1 MYVIYLDGQLFYDPR
16 LPPNGLSSL
25 TLEMEVNKTGTL
37 KMTIPSTHPLVD
49 SIQKVY
55 SEFTVYQDD
64 EWLYS
69 GRVLSDKYD
78 FYGNRIVELEGEL
91 SYLLDSIQRQKEYHD
106 ISVAD
111 YFADLIRLHNAD
123 VDERKRFT
131 VGSVT
136 VEDPNDSL
144 YRYSTYENTWDT
156 ISDRLLSRLG
166 GYIRTRHEGG
176 FRYIDYLS
184 DYGNI
189 NTQVI
194 RFGENIL
201 DLIREVTCDGLATVI
216 IPLGARDEETDIR
229 LTIADINGGK
239 DYLEDS
245 EAIAKY
251 GRIVKVVEYDDVT
264 LPENLLRKG
273 QEVLNSQK
281 LLITSV
287 TITAIDLHLLSV
299 DIERCKVGDSIRV
312 VSEPHGI
319 DEYMMIRKLSLDLLH
334 PENSKLTLG
343 TTMVTLASASSR
355 GTAAA
360 ISSLSDN
367 ITSFKHVVA
376 DKIQAV
382 NAQIE
387 VIQADTADI
396 TLLLAQKANV
406 TDLNATNANVQS
418 LQAAQAALG
427 EVVAGKADVGD
438 LQAANARIND
448 LSATTANVTQLLSGS
463 AGVGD
468 LQAIHISGDNVVFDD
483 ATVAE
488 AVMADLMAG
497 RVTAATIYTDFIK
510 IGSQDGAL
518 SIDGAT
524 IQIRDAVGT
533 VRVQIGKDGSGNFS
547 YYLWDASGNLIWSP
561 DGIQAAGVPDGLI
574 VNEMV
579 SDHAAIDGSKLN
591 IHSVAEALN
600 EDGSITVDAAKV
612 TIDDKT
618 LAAAYTEIT
627 RKQSDTDEAMS
638 ALGSDLTVVKD
649 QISQKVWQTDIDT
662 AADELGGRITT
673 LSDQYT
679 QQQTTIG
686 GIQQTIGSLQSSLE
700 EKADGSTVQ
709 EISQRLNT
717 VEETSDSFS
726 RTISEVQTKLA
737 KTVAG
742 VTSYYILST
751 SMTQA
756 PPVADPGW
764 SIEAPL
770 WEEGKFMWQ
779 KNVTSYTDG
788 TSEPGEPVC
797 LAGATGAS
805 GEDAILLR
813 IDSSRGTVFKNNA
826 ISTVLSVIIYHG
838 GTRIET
844 STQLAAEF
852 GSGAYLQ
859 WEWLRIDDDTYG
871 TILSTDARLSDKGFH
886 FTLSPEDVDAKVTFR
901 CNLMI

>member
-1 MYVIYLDGQLFYDPR
+1 M
-16 LPPNGLSSL
+16 
-25 TLEMEVNKTGTL
+25 
-37 KMTIPSTHPLVD
+37 
-49 SIQKVY
+49 
-55 SEFTVYQDD
+55 
-64 EWLYS
+64 
-69 GRVLSDKYD
+69 
-78 FYGNRIVELEGEL
+78 
-91 SYLLDSIQRQKEYHD
+91 
-106 ISVAD
+106 
-111 YFADLIRLHNAD
+111 
-123 VDERKRFT
+123 
-131 VGSVT
+131 
-136 VEDPNDSL
+136 
-144 YRYSTYENTWDT
+144 
-156 ISDRLLSRLG
+156 
-166 GYIRTRHEGG
+166 
-176 FRYIDYLS
+176 
-184 DYGNI
+184 
-189 NTQVI
+189 
-194 RFGENIL
+194 
-201 DLIREVTCDGLATVI
+201 
-216 IPLGARDEETDIR
+216 
-229 LTIADINGGK
+229 
-239 DYLEDS
+239 
-245 EAIAKY
+245 
-251 GRIVKVVEYDDVT
+251 
-264 LPENLLRKG
+264 
-273 QEVLNSQK
+273 
-281 LLITSV
+281 
-287 TITAIDLHLLSV
+287 
-299 DIERCKVGDSIRV
+299 
-312 VSEPHGI
+312 
-319 DEYMMIRKLSLDLLH
+319 
-334 PENSKLTLG
+334 
-343 TTMVTLASASSR
+343 
-355 GTAAA
+355 
-360 ISSLSDN
+360 
-367 ITSFKHVVA
+367 VA

-427 EVVAGKADVGD
+427 EVVAGKADIGD
-438 LQAANARIND
+438 LQAAQATIGE
-448 LSATTANVTQLLSGS
+448 LSATTANITQLLSGS

-524 IQIRDAVGT
+524 IQIKDAAGT

-547 YYLWDASGNLIWSP
+547 YYLWDAAGNLIWSP

-574 VNEMV
+574 VNDMV
-579 SDHAAIDGSKLN
+579 SDRAAIDGSKLN

-600 EDGSITVDAAKV
+600 EDGSITVEAAKV

-662 AADELGGRITT
+662 AADELGGQITT

-686 GIQQTIGSLQSSLE
+686 GIQQTIGSLQTSLE

-717 VEETSDSFS
+717 VEETSESFT

-742 VTSYYILST
+742 VTTYYILSD
-751 SMTQA
+751 SKTQA

-764 SIEAPL
+764 SIEAPS

-788 TSEPGEPVC
+788 TSEPSEPVC

-826 ISTVLSVIIYHG
+826 VSTVLSVIIYHG

-859 WEWLRIDDDTYG
+859 WEWLRMDDDTYG
-871 TILSTDARLSDKGFH
+871 TIVATDERLSDNGFH